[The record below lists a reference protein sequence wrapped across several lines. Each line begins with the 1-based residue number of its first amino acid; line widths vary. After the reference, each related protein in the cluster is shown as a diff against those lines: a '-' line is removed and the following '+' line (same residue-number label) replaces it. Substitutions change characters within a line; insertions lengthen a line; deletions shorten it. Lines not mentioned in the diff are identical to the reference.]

1 MKKAFLILFLLC
13 CLGAFAATGN
23 ANDGGI
29 FALLAILLVFAF
41 PSIYYAFKFLRQ
53 KFHHKVSSHETDPS

>member
-1 MKKAFLILFLLC
+1 MKKAFFLLFLLS
-13 CLGAFAATGN
+13 CLGASAATGN

-41 PSIYYAFKFLRQ
+41 PSLYYAFMFLKQ
-53 KFHHKVSSHETDPS
+53 KIHHKAPPHETDPS